1 MQLEHTVV
9 NRLERLSKNLNNESD
24 QARGWLDDLK
34 EELIAK
40 RQAEAEAQ
48 YRRDALMTRMMIEM
62 NQVHCVELL
71 EEMNRELL
79 NNEGRVEPIYTTRHE
94 LCLSWPTTA
103 GRNEIYV
110 AIDTKPNEDKLILVV
125 RGEEEQQIPV
135 NQDALKRALVQVFRK
150 PSFNVHK
157 WQ

>member
-1 MQLEHTVV
+1 MQLEPSVV
-9 NRLERLSKNLNNESD
+9 SRLERLGKNLSGESSYE
-24 QARGWLDDLK
+24 RGWLDELK
-34 EELIAK
+34 EELLAK

-62 NQVHCVELL
+62 NHVHCVELL

-79 NNEGRVEPIYTTRHE
+79 DNNGRVEPIYTTRHE
-94 LCLSWPTTA
+94 LCLSWPTTS

-110 AIDTKPNEDKLILVV
+110 AIDTKPNEDRLVLVV
-125 RGEEEQQIPV
+125 RGEEEQFIPV
-135 NQDALKRALVQVFRK
+135 DEEALKYALVQAFRQ